1 MLLLPGAASTSQLVP
16 LGLRAEPWALEAA
29 LDPGQTLARGPDK
42 TDVGPDAPAWERHAL
57 CPSHFTGKRRAFV
70 EV

>member
-42 TDVGPDAPAWERHAL
+42 TDVGPEAPAWESHAL
-57 CPSHFTGKRRAFV
+57 
-70 EV
+70 